1 MSELLALLLC
11 AFSVSALPLSYDASV
26 DSNTVQK
33 RWEQGISDDAMI
45 INWIGLGFLPDFD
58 SSSVGKLNSVLPLPM
73 AVVGDY
79 IPISSDDTSL
89 GGFWYHY
96 NDIVGQETKPVY
108 MATIEL
114 EYGLYDF
121 ASWQADVISQ
131 AMKNLNDAG
140 VPVWVRFAY
149 EMNGCPAWN
158 AWGCDAGGFKQA
170 WGIMASSLR
179 YWAPDSKMLW
189 SPNIDT
195 DNNNWGNY
203 DQYYPGDDTVD
214 LVGLSFYSFGI
225 NQQENTAP
233 SQNLFTQTAGPFYDT
248 YSAEKG
254 KPFVLS
260 ETSAAFHYYTGTE
273 VATSGGASELTIK
286 SQWINQ
292 ILSWDTH
299 YAFPNMIAA
308 VWFNFV
314 KNEREQTIDYRAL
327 LGNWDVQNM
336 VYALKNW

>member
-1 MSELLALLLC
+1 MSLFLVLVAFALSV
-11 AFSVSALPLSYDASV
+11 FSLPVLDDSV
-26 DSNTVQK
+26 DSITMQK
-33 RWEQGISDDAMI
+33 RWEQGISDNAMI

-58 SSSVGKLNSVLPLPM
+58 VSSVSEINQALPLPM

-96 NDIVGQETKPVY
+96 NDIVGQAVKPVY

-114 EYGLYDF
+114 SDGLWDF
-121 ASWQADVISQ
+121 DSDQADVISQ
-131 AMKNLNDAG
+131 AMADLNNAG

-158 AWGCDAGGFKQA
+158 AWGCDPNGFFQA
-170 WGIMASSLR
+170 WNIMANSLH
-179 YWAPDSKMLW
+179 YWAPNSKMLW

-225 NQQENTAP
+225 DQQENTVP
-233 SQNLFTQTAGPFYDT
+233 NSGFLIQTAGPFYDT
-248 YSAEKG
+248 YSAAKG

-260 ETSAAFHYYTGTE
+260 ETSAAYHYYTGTQVAAAGGSNELQIKTAWMNE
-273 VATSGGASELTIK
+273 VLG
-286 SQWINQ
+286 WN
-292 ILSWDTH
+292 TH
-299 YAFPNMIAA
+299 YNFPNMVAA
-308 VWFNFV
+308 VWFNYQ
-314 KNEREQTIDYRAL
+314 KNERDQTIDYRAI
-327 LGNWDVQNM
+327 LGNPSVQSM

>member
-1 MSELLALLLC
+1 MSSTLLLLLC
-11 AFSVSALPLSYDASV
+11 ALYSFALPVSQNASA
-26 DSNTVQK
+26 DSITIQK
-33 RWEQGISDDAMI
+33 RWEEGISDGAMI

-58 SSSVGKLNSVLPLPM
+58 STSVSEMNSALPLPM

-96 NDIVGQETKPVY
+96 DDIVGQNVKPVY

-114 EYGLYDF
+114 ANGLYDF
-121 ASWQADVISQ
+121 ESWQADVISK
-131 AMKNLNDAG
+131 AMANLNDAG

-170 WGIMASSLR
+170 WNIMASSLR
-179 YWAPDSKMLW
+179 YWAPNSKMLW

-225 NQQENTAP
+225 NQQDNTP
-233 SQNLFTQTAGPFYDT
+233 PTQNFFIQTAGPFYQT
-248 YSAEKG
+248 YSEAKG
-254 KPFVLS
+254 KSFVLS
-260 ETSAAFHYYTGTE
+260 ETSAAYHYYTGTE
-273 VATSGGASELTIK
+273 VAAVGGYSELSIK
-286 SQWINQ
+286 QGWMKQ
-292 ILSWDTH
+292 ILGWNAHNT
-299 YAFPNMIAA
+299 FPNMVAA
-308 VWFNFV
+308 VWFNYE
-314 KNEREQTIDYRAL
+314 KNERAQTIDYRAIG
-327 LGNWDVQNM
+327 GNSAVQSM